1 MIFYWCFLMVE
12 SKLFW
17 SGAFFIYWWF
27 FEDRWRFLTFW
38 GAFIKPTPTFLQ
50 KIKLPFY
57 YLGDSFQDIGD
68 FSCSLFYFLPA
79 YLSKAQY
86 QFRTKT
92 QINLKTPKKPQ
103 GDNTLY
109 QRSNPTPPYTYT
121 PSYYSLSNSIKYITT
136 PLSNIN
142 I

>member
-1 MIFYWCFLMVE
+1 M
-12 SKLFW
+12 
-17 SGAFFIYWWF
+17 
-27 FEDRWRFLTFW
+27 TFW
-38 GAFIKPTPTFLQ
+38 GTFIKPTPTFLQ

-121 PSYYSLSNSIKYITT
+121 PSYYSLSNSITTNKYILRKVTEF
-136 PLSNIN
+136 LRGWVCKWGVFVGGVYIFLYYKR
-142 I
+142 